1 MISMLG
7 NKNVLIII
15 IILVFSFIG
24 AQSTSQFYHK
34 NPNQVYAGDEILLS
48 VTMFAADPI
57 ISGMLFFRS
66 KDQISYQEIPMNYSG
81 GNWEA
86 SIPGRN
92 VTGEGIEYVIIL
104 LLSKI
109 DKTLAKGDLFFGKEL
124 IQFEKNFLKKHNSR
138 YGIAVGSG
146 TDALLISLKSIGIKY
161 GDEVITAANTA
172 IPTISAIVNS
182 GAKPVLIDVGNDYL
196 IDVSKIEEAIT
207 KKTRAI
213 IPVHLYGQ
221 ACEMNKIISIANKY
235 NLKIIEDCAQAQ
247 GAIYKNNLVGTI
259 GDFGCFSFYP
269 TKILGA
275 YGDGGFIITKKY
287 NNFIKIKRIR
297 FYGIETHN
305 KKNTYYN
312 KYYSNEN
319 GLNSRLDEIQ
329 CSILN
334 LKLRYLDKQI
344 ERRKQIAELYNKHLK
359 NTDLN
364 LPIVNKSNKHVYH
377 LYTVSHPKKKKIV
390 KLLKKKKN
398 YN

>member
-1 MISMLG
+1 MNNFWSFRREY
-7 NKNVLIII
+7 KNI
-15 IILVFSFIG
+15 
-24 AQSTSQFYHK
+24 K
-34 NPNQVYAGDEILLS
+34 N
-48 VTMFAADPI
+48 
-57 ISGMLFFRS
+57 
-66 KDQISYQEIPMNYSG
+66 
-81 GNWEA
+81 
-86 SIPGRN
+86 
-92 VTGEGIEYVIIL
+92 L

-207 KKTRAI
+207 KKTKAI

-390 KLLKKKKN
+390 KLLKKKKITTRVIYPYTIDTMKAFKN
-398 YN
+398 YNFNSKKISNAKKLSKIIFSLPLYPDLKNSEIKKICDEIKISLNHV